1 MERAQNI
8 AVSSQLTQA
17 RTAWP
22 TAAVVLLLGAVALL
36 PRVLG
41 LVDFLTTDEVYNW
54 ISRVERFSGAVASR
68 QWAATVLV
76 GHPGVTLCWLAGLG
90 LAAQHYAVDHGWA
103 SVASQAEYLRWLR
116 LPMATLE
123 ALAIPGAYLLLR
135 RLVAP
140 ATALIA
146 ALLWATSPFLVAH
159 ARLLHLDALLTTFVT
174 FSLLCLLIAGR
185 AARPLR
191 WVVASGC
198 CAGLALLTKGPALIL
213 LPFVGLL
220 MIAHWRSPT
229 SVILALQSAVLRYAL
244 WLAVAGLTFT
254 LVWPAMWV
262 DPAHALRSFFGL
274 ILQNG
279 GRPNG
284 DGQFFLGRAVGDPGA
299 LFYIISNLFRM
310 TPVMLIGLLAAPL
323 ALLWPNEPE
332 NKEQR
337 TKNKEQ
343 KASTANPFDFAQDRR
358 APQTP
363 STSLRTG
370 EHRKPL
376 RLRSGQASTA
386 NREPEANK
394 GHAAPNFQFSIFNFQ
409 FGRWSSEQ
417 RTLLA
422 LAAFALFWTLVMTL
436 GPKKFDRYT
445 LPTWPALLVL
455 AAAGWRWLLWDAL
468 AWLSR
473 RWPNVGAGVWAGA
486 RGALLVV
493 MLALEILPLARF
505 HPYYLSY
512 YNPLL
517 GGGPAAQQV
526 LLIGWG
532 EGMDQVGAYLS
543 SRPDIGDGLILSAL
557 PRTLRPFV
565 PVPVEDVIQLDNTI
579 ANYVVVYRES
589 IQRGASPAIY
599 AAIRQTLPLHQVT
612 IHGIDYA
619 EIYQLP
625 KPFELPINA
634 RFGDQ
639 LVLRGV
645 TLQRAPGQLIV
656 TPAWDVRGRP
666 NADYQVF
673 VHVIDSAGR
682 TVAQV
687 DVAPGG
693 GDAPP
698 TSAWQ
703 PGQQIAVPLPL
714 ALPVDLPAGAYQVT
728 LGMYDPQNG
737 RRLPFTGGTAADAAR
752 AGPDA
757 LLLETITLP

>member
-8 AVSSQLTQA
+8 AVPGSLTRA

-22 TAAVVLLLGAVALL
+22 TAALVLLLGVVALL

-54 ISRVERFSGAVASR
+54 ITRVERFSGAIASR
-68 QWAATVLV
+68 QWSATVLV
-76 GHPGVTLCWLAGLG
+76 GHPGITLCWLASLG
-90 LAAQHYAVDHGWA
+90 LAAERYAVEHGWA
-103 SVASQAEYLRWLR
+103 TVASQAEYLRWLR

-146 ALLWATSPFLVAH
+146 ALLWAVSPFLVAH
-159 ARLLHLDALLTTFVT
+159 ARLLHLDALLTIFVT
-174 FSLLCLLIAGR
+174 FSLLCMLIALR
-185 AARPLR
+185 DTRPLR

-213 LPFVGLL
+213 LPFIGLL
-220 MIAHWRSPT
+220 IIGDWRLEIRDCLLRKAPISN
-229 SVILALQSAVLRYAL
+229 LQSPVIHYLL
-244 WLAVAGLTFT
+244 WLLVAALTFT
-254 LVWPAMWV
+254 LIWPAMWT

-284 DGQFFLGRAVGDPGA
+284 DGQFFLGRAVGDPGP
-299 LFYIISNLFRM
+299 LFYIISDLFRM
-310 TPVMLIGLLAAPL
+310 TPVMLIGLLAYFGFWIL
-323 ALLWPNEPE
+323 DFRSI
-332 NKEQR
+332 Q
-337 TKNKEQ
+337 
-343 KASTANPFDFAQDRR
+343 NPKSKIRD
-358 APQTP
+358 
-363 STSLRTG
+363 
-370 EHRKPL
+370 
-376 RLRSGQASTA
+376 
-386 NREPEANK
+386 
-394 GHAAPNFQFSIFNFQ
+394 
-409 FGRWSSEQ
+409 
-417 RTLLA
+417 RTLLT
-422 LAAFALFWTLVMTL
+422 LAAFVLFWTLVMTL

-445 LPTWPALLVL
+445 LPTWPTLLIL
-455 AAAGWRWLLWDAL
+455 SAAGWKWLLWDGL
-468 AWLSR
+468 EWLR
-473 RWPNVGAGVWAGA
+473 TRWQRVSSGVWVTA
-486 RGALLVV
+486 RGVV
-493 MLALEILPLARF
+493 IVGLLALEIIPLANF

-517 GGGPAAQQV
+517 GGGPAAQQA

-532 EGMDQVGAYLS
+532 EGMDQVGTYLS
-543 SRPDIGDGLILSAL
+543 SRPDIGEGQVLSAL

-565 PVPVEDVIQLDNTI
+565 PVPVDDVTEPGHTT
-579 ANYVVVYRES
+579 ANYAVVYLES

-599 AAIRQTLPLHQVT
+599 AAIRQTVPLHRVT

-625 KPFELPINA
+625 KPFDRPIDA
-634 RFGDQ
+634 HFGDPLTSPSIGRDSSGDAQ

-645 TLQRAPGQLIV
+645 TLKRAAGQLIV
-656 TPAWDVRGRP
+656 TPSWDVRGQP
-666 NADYQVF
+666 GADYQVF
-673 VHVIDSAGR
+673 VHVIDAAGR

-693 GDAPP
+693 GNAPP
-698 TSAWQ
+698 TSAWE

-714 ALPVDLPAGAYQVT
+714 PLPNDLPAGAYQVT
-728 LGMYDPQNG
+728 LGLYDLHTGQ
-737 RRLPFTGGTAADAAR
+737 RLPFTGGTAADATR
-752 AGPDA
+752 AGPNA
-757 LLLETITLP
+757 LLLDTITLP

>member
-1 MERAQNI
+1 MESAQKI
-8 AVSSQLTQA
+8 TLSGQLTQA
-17 RTAWP
+17 RTAWS
-22 TAAVVLLLGAVALL
+22 TAAIVLLLGVVALL
-36 PRVLG
+36 PRMLG

-54 ISRVERFSGAVASR
+54 ISRVERFSGAIASR
-68 QWAATVLV
+68 QWSATVLV
-76 GHPGVTLCWLAGLG
+76 GHPGVTLCWLASLG
-90 LAAQHYAVDHGWA
+90 LAVERYAIAHGWA
-103 SVASQAEYLRWLR
+103 SVASQVEYLRWLR

-123 ALAIPGAYLLLR
+123 GLAIPGAYLLLR

-146 ALLWATSPFLVAH
+146 ALLWALSPYLIAH
-159 ARLLHLDALLTTFVT
+159 SRLLHLDALLTTFVT
-174 FSLLCLLIAGR
+174 FSLLCMLIGCR
-185 AARPLR
+185 EARPLR

-213 LPFVGLL
+213 LPFIGLL
-220 MIAHWRSPT
+220 MIADCRLQIVDWRDPKS
-229 SVILALQSAVLRYAL
+229 IIYNLQSTILRYLL
-244 WLAVAGLTFT
+244 WLAVAALTFT
-254 LVWPAMWV
+254 LVWPAMWT
-262 DPAHALRSFFGL
+262 DPAHALRAFFGL

-284 DGQFFLGRAVGDPGA
+284 DGQYFLGRAIGDPGA
-299 LFYIISNLFRM
+299 LFYIVSDLFRM
-310 TPVMLIGLLAAPL
+310 TPVMLIGLLAAAL
-323 ALLWPNEPE
+323 AYFGF
-332 NKEQR
+332 
-337 TKNKEQ
+337 TIY
-343 KASTANPFDFAQDRR
+343 D
-358 APQTP
+358 
-363 STSLRTG
+363 
-370 EHRKPL
+370 L
-376 RLRSGQASTA
+376 RLSR
-386 NREPEANK
+386 
-394 GHAAPNFQFSIFNFQ
+394 AAKIQNPKSKIQN
-409 FGRWSSEQ
+409 
-417 RTLLA
+417 RTLLP
-422 LAAFALFWTLVMTL
+422 LVAFALFWTLVMTL
-436 GPKKFDRYT
+436 GLKKFDRYT

-455 AAAGWRWLLWDAL
+455 AAAGWKWLLWDAM

-473 RWPNVGAGVWAGA
+473 RWPGISSSMWAGV
-486 RGALLVV
+486 RGLLIALL
-493 MLALEILPLARF
+493 LALEIIPLARY

-517 GGGPAAQQV
+517 GGGPAAQQA

-532 EGMDQVGAYLS
+532 EGMDQAGAYLS
-543 SRPDIGDGLILSAL
+543 SRPDIGAGQVLSAL

-565 PVPVEDVIQLDNTI
+565 PVPVEDVTELGKTI

-599 AAIRQTLPLHQVT
+599 AAIRQTLPLHRIT

-625 KPFELPINA
+625 KPFERPINA
-634 RFGDQ
+634 RFGDA

-645 TLQRAPGQLIV
+645 TLKRGPGQLSV
-656 TPAWDVRGRP
+656 TPSWDVRGRP
-666 NADYQVF
+666 SADYQVF

-698 TSAWQ
+698 TSAWE

-714 ALPVDLPAGAYQVT
+714 ALPEALPAGAYLVT

-737 RRLPFTGGTAADAAR
+737 QRLPFAGATAADAAR
-752 AGPDA
+752 AGPNA
-757 LLLETITLP
+757 VLLDTITLP

>member
-1 MERAQNI
+1 MERAQHI
-8 AVSSQLTQA
+8 AASGQLTQA
-17 RTAWP
+17 RATRRS
-22 TAAVVLLLGAVALL
+22 TAAIVLLLGIVALL

-68 QWAATVLV
+68 QWSATVLV
-76 GHPGVTLCWLAGLG
+76 GHPGVTLCWLASLG
-90 LAAQHYAVDHGWA
+90 LAAQRYAVEHGWA
-103 SVASQAEYLRWLR
+103 SVTSQVEYLRWLR

-140 ATALIA
+140 AIALIA
-146 ALLWATSPFLVAH
+146 ALLWALSPYLIAH

-174 FSLLCLLIAGR
+174 FSLLYALIASR
-185 AARPLR
+185 DARPLR
-191 WVVASGC
+191 WIVASGC

-213 LPFVGLL
+213 LPFIGLL
-220 MIAHWRSPT
+220 LFA
-229 SVILALQSAVLRYAL
+229 LANDERRKIKDKQTAFAFFVRRLQVAVPLYL
-244 WLAVAGLTFT
+244 VWLAIVALTFT
-254 LVWPAMWV
+254 LVWPAMWT

-284 DGQFFLGRAVGDPGA
+284 DGQFFLGRTVGDPGV
-299 LFYIISNLFRM
+299 LFYIVSDLFRM
-310 TPVMLIGLLAAPL
+310 TPVMLIGLVAYVGF
-323 ALLWPNEPE
+323 
-332 NKEQR
+332 
-337 TKNKEQ
+337 TIY
-343 KASTANPFDFAQDRR
+343 D
-358 APQTP
+358 
-363 STSLRTG
+363 
-370 EHRKPL
+370 L
-376 RLRSGQASTA
+376 RLSHTSTTHD
-386 NREPEANK
+386 PK
-394 GHAAPNFQFSIFNFQ
+394 SKIQS
-409 FGRWSSEQ
+409 
-417 RTLLA
+417 RTLLTL
-422 LAAFALFWTLVMTL
+422 LAFTLFWTLVMTL

-455 AAAGWRWLLWDAL
+455 SAAGWKWLLWDAMT
-468 AWLSR
+468 WLSR
-473 RWPNVGAGVWAGA
+473 RWPHIRASVWAGA
-486 RGALLVV
+486 RGVLIALL
-493 MLALEILPLARF
+493 LALEIIPLARY

-517 GGGPAAQQV
+517 GGGAAAQHA

-532 EGMDQVGAYLS
+532 EGMDQAGAYLS
-543 SRPDIGDGLILSAL
+543 SRPDIGAGQVLSAL

-565 PVPVEDVIQLDNTI
+565 PVPVEDVTEFGNTI

-599 AAIRQTLPLHQVT
+599 AAIRQTLPLHQIT
-612 IHGIDYA
+612 IHGIDNA

-625 KPFELPINA
+625 KPFELPIEA
-634 RFGDQ
+634 RFGHPSTHATSSGQPGSGDAQ

-645 TLQRAPGQLIV
+645 TLKRVPGQLIV

-682 TVAQV
+682 TVAQI

-693 GDAPP
+693 GAAPP
-698 TSAWQ
+698 TSAWE

-714 ALPVDLPAGAYQVT
+714 PLPDALPAGAYQVT
-728 LGMYDPQNG
+728 LGMYDLQNG
-737 RRLPFTGGTAADAAR
+737 QRLPFAGATPADAAR
-752 AGPDA
+752 AGPNA
-757 LLLETITLP
+757 LLLDTIILP

>member
-1 MERAQNI
+1 MESAQNI
-8 AVSSQLTQA
+8 AVSGQLTQTRAA
-17 RTAWP
+17 RS
-22 TAAVVLLLGAVALL
+22 TAAIVLLLASVALL

-41 LVDFLTTDEVYNW
+41 LVDFVTTDEVYNW
-54 ISRVERFSGAVASR
+54 ISCVERFSGAIASR
-68 QWAATVLV
+68 QWSATLLI
-76 GHPGVTLCWLAGLG
+76 GHPGVTLCWLASLG
-90 LAAQHYAVDHGWA
+90 LAAERYAIAHGWA

-116 LPMATLE
+116 LPTATLE

-135 RLVAP
+135 RLISPVI
-140 ATALIA
+140 ALLA
-146 ALLWATSPFLVAH
+146 ALLWALSPYLIAH
-159 ARLLHLDALLTTFVT
+159 SRLLHLDALLTTFVT
-174 FSLLCLLIAGR
+174 FSLLCMLIACR
-185 AARPLR
+185 DARPLR

-213 LPFVGLL
+213 LPFIGLL
-220 MIAHWRSPT
+220 MLADSGLQIADWRNLR
-229 SVILALQSAVLRYAL
+229 SVIYNLRSTILRYLL
-244 WLAVAGLTFT
+244 WLAVAALTFT
-254 LVWPAMWV
+254 LVWPAMWT
-262 DPAHALRSFFGL
+262 DPAHALRSFFGM

-310 TPVMLIGLLAAPL
+310 TPVMLIGLVVYFGF
-323 ALLWPNEPE
+323 WMFN
-332 NKEQR
+332 
-337 TKNKEQ
+337 
-343 KASTANPFDFAQDRR
+343 
-358 APQTP
+358 
-363 STSLRTG
+363 
-370 EHRKPL
+370 L
-376 RLRSGQASTA
+376 RLRRTPTIQNLKIAEGSGVL
-386 NREPEANK
+386 
-394 GHAAPNFQFSIFNFQ
+394 NFQ
-409 FGRWSSEQ
+409 FGRSAER

-422 LAAFALFWTLVMTL
+422 LLAFALFWTLVMTL

-455 AAAGWRWLLWDAL
+455 SAAGWKWLLWDAMAGL
-468 AWLSR
+468 R
-473 RWPNVGAGVWAGA
+473 QRWPRVGANVWTGV
-486 RGALLVV
+486 RGVLLALL
-493 MLALEILPLARF
+493 LALEIIPLARY

-512 YNPLL
+512 YNPLM
-517 GGGPAAQQV
+517 GGGAVAQEA

-532 EGMDQVGAYLS
+532 EGMDQAGAYLS
-543 SRPDIGDGLILSAL
+543 SRPDIGDGQVLSAL

-565 PVPVEDVIQLDNTI
+565 PVPVEDVLELGKTT

-599 AAIRQTLPLHQVT
+599 AAIRQTLPLHRIT

-625 KPFELPINA
+625 KPFERPLDA

-645 TLQRAPGQLIV
+645 TLRRVSGQLIV
-656 TPAWDVRGRP
+656 TPAWDVRGQP
-666 NADYQVF
+666 SADYQVF

-693 GDAPP
+693 GAAPP
-698 TSAWQ
+698 TSAWE

-714 ALPVDLPAGAYQVT
+714 ALPDALPAGAYLVT
-728 LGMYDPQNG
+728 LGMYDSQNG
-737 RRLPFTGGTAADAAR
+737 QRLPFTGATAADAAR
-752 AGPDA
+752 AGPNA
-757 LLLETITLP
+757 LLLDTITLP

>member
-1 MERAQNI
+1 MQSTQKIVVSAQR
-8 AVSSQLTQA
+8 TQA

-22 TAAVVLLLGAVALL
+22 TAAIVLLLGGVALL

-54 ISRVERFSGAVASR
+54 ISRVERFSGAIASQ

-76 GHPGVTLCWLAGLG
+76 GHPGVTLCWLASLG
-90 LAAQHYAVDHGWA
+90 LAVERYAVAHGWA
-103 SVASQAEYLRWLR
+103 EVASQVEYLRWLR

-140 ATALIA
+140 AIALIA
-146 ALLWATSPFLVAH
+146 ALLWALSPFLVAH
-159 ARLLHLDALLTTFVT
+159 SRLLHLDALLTTFVT
-174 FSLLCLLIAGR
+174 YSLLCMLIAQR
-185 AARPLR
+185 DARPLR
-191 WVVASGC
+191 WLVASGV

-213 LPFVGLL
+213 LPFIGLL
-220 MIAHWRSPT
+220 LFVLAHDEGRKTKDEQTWYAWFVQRLRVAVPRY
-229 SVILALQSAVLRYAL
+229 LQ
-244 WLAVAGLTFT
+244 WLAVAALTFT
-254 LVWPAMWV
+254 LIWPAMWV

-284 DGQFFLGRAVGDPGA
+284 DGQFFLGRTIGDPGP
-299 LFYIISNLFRM
+299 LFYIVSDLFRM
-310 TPVMLIGLLAAPL
+310 TPVMLIGLLAAL
-323 ALLWPNEPE
+323 TYFGL
-332 NKEQR
+332 
-337 TKNKEQ
+337 TIY
-343 KASTANPFDFAQDRR
+343 D
-358 APQTP
+358 
-363 STSLRTG
+363 
-370 EHRKPL
+370 L
-376 RLRSGQASTA
+376 RLGSASIIQHPKPKTQ
-386 NREPEANK
+386 N
-394 GHAAPNFQFSIFNFQ
+394 
-409 FGRWSSEQ
+409 

-455 AAAGWRWLLWDAL
+455 SAAGWKWLIWDGGDWLRSRWGKITPAGLTGMRGVLL
-468 AWLSR
+468 
-473 RWPNVGAGVWAGA
+473 AG
-486 RGALLVV
+486 L
-493 MLALEILPLARF
+493 LALEIIPLARY

-517 GGGPAAQQV
+517 GGGAAAQQA

-543 SRPDIGDGLILSAL
+543 SRPDIGDGQVLSAL

-565 PVPVEDVIQLDNTI
+565 PVPVEDVIDLGKTT

-589 IQRGASPAIY
+589 IQRGASPEIY
-599 AAIRQTLPLHQVT
+599 AAIRQTLPLHRIT

-625 KPFELPINA
+625 KPFALPIGA
-634 RFGDQ
+634 RFGDASNAGEAT

-645 TLQRAPGQLIV
+645 TVKRGPSQLIV

-666 NADYQVF
+666 SADYQVF

-693 GDAPP
+693 GNAPP

-714 ALPVDLPAGAYQVT
+714 ALPDGLPAGAYQVT
-728 LGMYDPQNG
+728 LGMYDLRTGQ
-737 RRLPFTGGTAADAAR
+737 RLPFAGATAADASR
-752 AGPDA
+752 AGPNA
-757 LLLETITLP
+757 VLLDMITLP

>member
-1 MERAQNI
+1 
-8 AVSSQLTQA
+8 
-17 RTAWP
+17 
-22 TAAVVLLLGAVALL
+22 
-36 PRVLG
+36 
-41 LVDFLTTDEVYNW
+41 
-54 ISRVERFSGAVASR
+54 
-68 QWAATVLV
+68 
-76 GHPGVTLCWLAGLG
+76 
-90 LAAQHYAVDHGWA
+90 
-103 SVASQAEYLRWLR
+103 
-116 LPMATLE
+116 
-123 ALAIPGAYLLLR
+123 
-135 RLVAP
+135 
-140 ATALIA
+140 
-146 ALLWATSPFLVAH
+146 
-159 ARLLHLDALLTTFVT
+159 LLHLDALLTTFVT
-174 FSLLCLLIAGR
+174 FSLLCMLIGCHD
-185 AARPLR
+185 ARRLR

-213 LPFVGLL
+213 LPFIGLL
-220 MIAHWRSPT
+220 LLT
-229 SVILALQSAVLRYAL
+229 LANDEGQQPNGEHTQFAFFLRRLRVAVPLYL
-244 WLAVAGLTFT
+244 IWLAAAALTFT
-254 LVWPAMWV
+254 LVWPAMWT

-299 LFYIISNLFRM
+299 LFYIVSNLFRM
-310 TPVMLIGLLAAPL
+310 TPVMLIGLLAAAL
-323 ALLWPNEPE
+323 AFWPAKGEGR
-332 NKEQR
+332 R
-337 TKNKEQ
+337 TKDERQ
-343 KASTANPFDFAQDRR
+343 SSIRVVGRWPFV
-358 APQTP
+358 
-363 STSLRTG
+363 
-370 EHRKPL
+370 
-376 RLRSGQASTA
+376 
-386 NREPEANK
+386 
-394 GHAAPNFQFSIFNFQ
+394 

-422 LAAFALFWTLVMTL
+422 LLAFALFWTLVMTL

-455 AAAGWRWLLWDAL
+455 AAAGWKWLLWDAM
-468 AWLSR
+468 AWLSQ
-473 RWPNVGAGVWAGA
+473 RWPGISSGVWAGI
-486 RGALLVV
+486 RGGLLALL
-493 MLALEILPLARF
+493 LALEIIPLARY

-517 GGGPAAQQV
+517 GGGAAAQQA

-532 EGMDQVGAYLS
+532 EGMDQAGAYLS
-543 SRPDIGDGLILSAL
+543 SRPDIGAGQVLSAL

-565 PVPVEDVIQLDNTI
+565 PVPVEDVTEFGNTI

-589 IQRGASPAIY
+589 IQRGASPSIY
-599 AAIRQTLPLHQVT
+599 ATIRQTLPLHRIT

-625 KPFELPINA
+625 KPFERPIEA

-645 TLQRAPGQLIV
+645 TLNRAAGQLIV

-666 NADYQVF
+666 SADYQVF

-693 GDAPP
+693 GNAPP
-698 TSAWQ
+698 TSAWE

-714 ALPVDLPAGAYQVT
+714 PLPDALPAGAYQVT

-737 RRLPFTGGTAADAAR
+737 QRLPFAGATAADATR
-752 AGPDA
+752 AGPNA
-757 LLLETITLP
+757 LLLDTIALP

>member
-1 MERAQNI
+1 MESAQKI
-8 AVSSQLTQA
+8 AASHQLTQA
-17 RTAWP
+17 RVTRSTVAML
-22 TAAVVLLLGAVALL
+22 LLLGGVALL

-54 ISRVERFSGAVASR
+54 ISRVERFSGAVANH
-68 QWAATVLV
+68 QWSATVLV
-76 GHPGVTLCWLAGLG
+76 GHPGVTLCWLASLG
-90 LAAQHYAVDHGWA
+90 LAAERYAVEHGWI
-103 SVASQAEYLRWLR
+103 SVTSQVEYLRWLR

-146 ALLWATSPFLVAH
+146 ALLWALSPYLIAH
-159 ARLLHLDALLTTFVT
+159 SRLLHLDALLTTFIT
-174 FSLLCLLIAGR
+174 FSLLCALIASHD
-185 AARPLR
+185 ARPLR

-213 LPFVGLL
+213 LPFIGLL
-220 MIAHWRSPT
+220 LFVLAKNEGHMTKAQQTWLASFT
-229 SVILALQSAVLRYAL
+229 SRLRVAVPLYLVWLAL
-244 WLAVAGLTFT
+244 VALTFT

-284 DGQFFLGRAVGDPGA
+284 DGQFFLGRTVADPGA
-299 LFYIISNLFRM
+299 LFYIISDLFRM

-323 ALLWPNEPE
+323 AFWQMNDERRTTNDE
-332 NKEQR
+332 GQR
-337 TKNKEQ
+337 SPKI
-343 KASTANPFDFAQDRR
+343 AS
-358 APQTP
+358 
-363 STSLRTG
+363 
-370 EHRKPL
+370 
-376 RLRSGQASTA
+376 
-386 NREPEANK
+386 
-394 GHAAPNFQFSIFNFQ
+394 
-409 FGRWSSEQ
+409 RWSFVFRLWSLEQ

-422 LAAFALFWTLVMTL
+422 LLAFALFWTLVMTL

-455 AAAGWRWLLWDAL
+455 SAAGWKWLLWDAM
-468 AWLSR
+468 AWVR
-473 RWPNVGAGVWAGA
+473 QRWPSVSSSTWAGA
-486 RGALLVV
+486 RGGLLALL
-493 MLALEILPLARF
+493 LALEIIPLARY

-517 GGGPAAQQV
+517 GGGAAAQQA

-543 SRPDIGDGLILSAL
+543 GRPDIGDGQVLSAL

-565 PVPVEDVIQLDNTI
+565 PVPVEDVTELGNTI

-599 AAIRQTLPLHQVT
+599 AAIRQTLPLHRVT

-625 KPFELPINA
+625 KPFEQPIDA

-639 LVLRGV
+639 FVLRGV
-645 TLQRAPGQLIV
+645 TLKRAPDQLIV
-656 TPAWDVRGRP
+656 TPTWDVRGQP
-666 NADYQVF
+666 SADYQVF

-693 GDAPP
+693 GNAPP
-698 TSAWQ
+698 TSAWE

-714 ALPVDLPAGAYQVT
+714 PLPNPLPAGTYQVT
-728 LGMYDPQNG
+728 LGVYDPQNG
-737 RRLPFTGGTAADAAR
+737 QRLPFASATAADAAL
-752 AGPDA
+752 AGPNA
-757 LLLETITLP
+757 LLLDTITLP

>member
-1 MERAQNI
+1 MESAQNI
-8 AVSSQLTQA
+8 AVAGQLSQA
-17 RTAWP
+17 R
-22 TAAVVLLLGAVALL
+22 AARSTVAIVLLLGVVALL

-54 ISRVERFSGAVASR
+54 ISRVERFSGAIASR
-68 QWAATVLV
+68 QWSATVLV
-76 GHPGVTLCWLAGLG
+76 GHPGVTLCWLASLG
-90 LAAQHYAVDHGWA
+90 LAAERYAVAHGWA
-103 SVASQAEYLRWLR
+103 SVASQVEYLRWLR

-146 ALLWATSPFLVAH
+146 ALLWALSPYLIAH
-159 ARLLHLDALLTTFVT
+159 SRLLHLDALLTTFVT
-174 FSLLCLLIAGR
+174 FSLLCTLIASR
-185 AARPLR
+185 DARPLR
-191 WVVASGC
+191 WIVASGC
-198 CAGLALLTKGPALIL
+198 CAGLALLTKGPALIM
-213 LPFVGLL
+213 LPFIGLL
-220 MIAHWRSPT
+220 
-229 SVILALQSAVLRYAL
+229 LFALTKDEGRTLRPGSGQATKDQQTWFAFFVQRLRMAVPLYL
-244 WLAVAGLTFT
+244 IWLAVAALTFT
-254 LVWPAMWV
+254 LVWPAMWT

-299 LFYIISNLFRM
+299 LFYIVSDLFRM
-310 TPVMLIGLLAAPL
+310 TPVMLIGLLAAAL
-323 ALLWPNEPE
+323 ALWHAPDEGR
-332 NKEQR
+332 R
-337 TKNKEQ
+337 TKDEGRRTIQ
-343 KASTANPFDFAQDRR
+343 IAS
-358 APQTP
+358 
-363 STSLRTG
+363 
-370 EHRKPL
+370 
-376 RLRSGQASTA
+376 
-386 NREPEANK
+386 
-394 GHAAPNFQFSIFNFQ
+394 
-409 FGRWSSEQ
+409 RWSFVFRPSSDEQ

-422 LAAFALFWTLVMTL
+422 LLAFALFWTLVMTL

-445 LPTWPALLVL
+445 LPTWPMLLVL
-455 AAAGWRWLLWDAL
+455 SAAGWKWLLWDAL

-473 RWPNVGAGVWAGA
+473 RWPGIRSSVWTGM
-486 RGALLVV
+486 RSLLIAVL
-493 MLALEILPLARF
+493 LALEIIPLARY

-517 GGGPAAQQV
+517 GGGAAAQQA

-532 EGMDQVGAYLS
+532 EGMDQAGAYLS
-543 SRPDIGDGLILSAL
+543 SRPDIGTGQVLSAL

-565 PVPVEDVIQLDNTI
+565 PVPVEDVTEFGNTI

-599 AAIRQTLPLHQVT
+599 AAIRQTLPLHRIT

-625 KPFELPINA
+625 KPFERPIDA
-634 RFGDQ
+634 RFGNE

-645 TLQRAPGQLIV
+645 TLKRVPGQLIV

-666 NADYQVF
+666 SADYQVF
-673 VHVIDSAGR
+673 VHMIDSAGR

-703 PGQQIAVPLPL
+703 SGQQIAVPLPL
-714 ALPVDLPAGAYQVT
+714 ALPDALPLGAYQVT

-737 RRLPFTGGTAADAAR
+737 QRLPFAGVTAADAAH
-752 AGPDA
+752 AGPSA
-757 LLLETITLP
+757 LLLDTITLP

>member
-1 MERAQNI
+1 
-8 AVSSQLTQA
+8 
-17 RTAWP
+17 
-22 TAAVVLLLGAVALL
+22 
-36 PRVLG
+36 
-41 LVDFLTTDEVYNW
+41 VYNW
-54 ISRVERFSGAVASR
+54 ISRVERFSGAVANR
-68 QWAATVLV
+68 QWAATLLV
-76 GHPGVTLCWLAGLG
+76 GHPGVTLCWLASLG
-90 LAAQHYAVDHGWA
+90 LAAERYAVEHGWA

-135 RLVAP
+135 CLVAST
-140 ATALIA
+140 TALIA

-159 ARLLHLDALLTTFVT
+159 ARLLHLDALLTTFAT
-174 FSLLCLLIAGR
+174 YSLLCILIAGG
-185 AARPLR
+185 ADRPLR
-191 WVVASGC
+191 WIVASGC

-213 LPFVGLL
+213 LPFIGLL
-220 MIAHWRSPT
+220 MLAQDGLRIADWRNIKSA
-229 SVILALQSAVLRYAL
+229 IYNLQSTIARYLL
-244 WLAVAGLTFT
+244 WLAAAALTFT

-299 LFYIISNLFRM
+299 LFYIVSDLFRM

-323 ALLWPNEPE
+323 AFWP
-332 NKEQR
+332 R
-337 TKNKEQ
+337 T
-343 KASTANPFDFAQDRR
+343 TDD
-358 APQTP
+358 
-363 STSLRTG
+363 G
-370 EHRKPL
+370 
-376 RLRSGQASTA
+376 RSSNQVA
-386 NREPEANK
+386 R
-394 GHAAPNFQFSIFNFQ
+394 
-409 FGRWSSEQ
+409 RWSSVFRLWSDER

-422 LAAFALFWTLVMTL
+422 LAAFVLFWTLVMTL

-455 AAAGWRWLLWDAL
+455 AAAGWRWLLWDGL
-468 AWLSR
+468 EWLRR
-473 RWPNVGAGVWAGA
+473 RWPSVGLGAWPGV
-486 RGALLVV
+486 RGALLVGL
-493 MLALEILPLARF
+493 LALEIIPLARF

-517 GGGPAAQQV
+517 GGGSAAQQA

-532 EGMDQVGAYLS
+532 EGMDQAGAYLS
-543 SRPDIGDGLILSAL
+543 SRPDIGDGQILSAL

-565 PVPVEDVIQLDNTI
+565 PVPVEDVTELGHTT
-579 ANYVVVYRES
+579 ANYVVVYLES

-599 AAIRQTLPLHQVT
+599 DAIRQTMPLHRIS

-625 KPFELPINA
+625 KPFELSINA
-634 RFGDQ
+634 RFGEQ
-639 LVLRGV
+639 LILRGV
-645 TLQRAPGQLIV
+645 TLKRDPGQLTV
-656 TPAWDVRGRP
+656 TPAWDVRGQP
-666 NADYQVF
+666 SADYQVF
-673 VHVIDSAGR
+673 VHVIDGAGR
-682 TVAQV
+682 AVGQV

-714 ALPVDLPAGAYQVT
+714 ALPADLPAGAYQVT
-728 LGMYDPQNG
+728 LGLYDPQNG
-737 RRLPFTGGTAADAAR
+737 QRLPFTGAAAADPAS

-757 LLLETITLP
+757 LLLDTIIVP

>member
-1 MERAQNI
+1 MKGATKS
-8 AVSSQLTQA
+8 AVEGARRLTDTRNLAQA

-22 TAAVVLLLGAVALL
+22 TAAIVLLLGVVALL
-36 PRVLG
+36 PRVLS

-54 ISRVERFSGAVASR
+54 INRVERFSGAVADR
-68 QWAATVLV
+68 QWAATLLV
-76 GHPGVTLCWLAGLG
+76 GHPGVTLCWLASLG
-90 LAAQHYAVDHGWA
+90 LAAERYAVEHGWA

-140 ATALIA
+140 TTALIA

-159 ARLLHLDALLTTFVT
+159 ARLLHLDALLTTFAT
-174 FSLLCLLIAGR
+174 YSLLCILIAGR
-185 AARPLR
+185 ADRPLR
-191 WVVASGC
+191 WIVASGC

-213 LPFVGLL
+213 LPFIGLL
-220 MIAHWRSPT
+220 MIANCKLQIADWRRPRFLVSKLQ
-229 SVILALQSAVLRYAL
+229 SVIAHYLL
-244 WLAVAGLTFT
+244 WLAAAALTFT

-262 DPAHALRSFFGL
+262 DAAHALRSFFGL

-299 LFYIISNLFRM
+299 LFYIVSDLFRM

-323 ALLWPNEPE
+323 AFWHATDEG
-332 NKEQR
+332 QR
-337 TKNKEQ
+337 TKDEGRSSHQ
-343 KASTANPFDFAQDRR
+343 VAS
-358 APQTP
+358 
-363 STSLRTG
+363 
-370 EHRKPL
+370 
-376 RLRSGQASTA
+376 
-386 NREPEANK
+386 
-394 GHAAPNFQFSIFNFQ
+394 
-409 FGRWSSEQ
+409 RWSFVFRLWSDEQ
-417 RTLLA
+417 RSFVFRLWSDERRTLLA
-422 LAAFALFWTLVMTL
+422 LAAFVLFWTLVMTL

-445 LPTWPALLVL
+445 LPSWPALLVL
-455 AAAGWRWLLWDAL
+455 SAAGWRWLLWDGL
-468 AWLSR
+468 EWLRR
-473 RWPNVGAGVWAGA
+473 RWPSVGLGAWPGV
-486 RGALLVV
+486 RGALLVGL
-493 MLALEILPLARF
+493 LALEIIPLARF

-517 GGGPAAQQV
+517 GGGPAAQQA

-532 EGMDQVGAYLS
+532 EGMDQAGAYLS
-543 SRPDIGDGLILSAL
+543 RRPDIGDGQILSAL

-565 PVPVEDVIQLDNTI
+565 PVPVEDVTELGHTI
-579 ANYVVVYRES
+579 ANYVVVYLES

-599 AAIRQTLPLHQVT
+599 DAIRQTVPLHRIS

-625 KPFELPINA
+625 KPFDLPINA
-634 RFGDQ
+634 HFGQQ
-639 LVLRGV
+639 LILRGV
-645 TLQRAPGQLIV
+645 TLKRDPGQLIV
-656 TPAWDVRGRP
+656 TPAWDVRGQP
-666 NADYQVF
+666 SADYQVF
-673 VHVIDSAGR
+673 VHVIDGAGR

-703 PGQQIAVPLPL
+703 PGQQLAVPLPL
-714 ALPVDLPAGAYQVT
+714 ALPADLPAGAYHVT
-728 LGMYDPQNG
+728 LGLYDPQNG
-737 RRLPFTGGTAADAAR
+737 QRLPFTGAAAADSAS
-752 AGPDA
+752 AGPNA
-757 LLLETITLP
+757 LLLDTITIP